1 MEPVEANRALSCP
14 VLGGVVFTRDLRM
27 GTGARTFLPAR
38 WRIKDR
44 IRYDYSQL
52 SLLFSDPMF
61 VTKDLTTCCTV
72 TEERGMLELRASSGM
87 ILPALPLSSWKVK
100 PGVLRHGLS
109 RGL

>member
-1 MEPVEANRALSCP
+1 
-14 VLGGVVFTRDLRM
+14 M

-44 IRYDYSQL
+44 IRLQSALAYI
-52 SLLFSDPMF
+52 LLLMIDSMF

-87 ILPALPLSSWKVK
+87 ILPALPLSSWKV
-100 PGVLRHGLS
+100 RHGLS
-109 RGL
+109 GGL